1 MSKTSKTSKT
11 SKAEGFRTSTTRR
24 RLARHKSAH
33 TKRWND
39 SMPGVSRQKK
49 APLRVKFLSKP
60 SLNHITAAEERKCNA
75 LLHDCFE
82 SAEVRRLIDGTC
94 VLGMLGTRVVAFMCV
109 SEPQPSSPHHL
120 LVHTVCTSG
129 QYRGRGLMRQ
139 MFQYMANLP
148 EFANRS
154 FQLSASNLVERD
166 AGLNQTARFKI
177 YSKVGF
183 TIPIGTEIRPS
194 GEIVKDVTINPSH
207 REILYH
213 LSPGSGS
220 GAIVQRR
227 SGDMAVDACYVNG
240 QLQER
245 GCVMQATVDAVKGF
259 GFGFRD

>member
-1 MSKTSKTSKT
+1 M
-11 SKAEGFRTSTTRR
+11 GFRKSVRSKYYSRR
-24 RLARHKSAH
+24 AKSALLP
-33 TKRWND
+33 TRKR
-39 SMPGVSRQKK
+39 P
-49 APLRVKFLSKP
+49 ALRVHFLSKA
-60 SLNHITAAEERKCNA
+60 SAKHFTAAEERKCNN
-75 LLHDCFE
+75 LLRDCFE
-82 SAEVRRLIDGTC
+82 NAEVGRLTDGTC
-94 VLGMLGTRVVAFMCV
+94 IIGMLGKQVVAFISV
-109 SEPQPSSPHHL
+109 SEMRPSSEMMLPTAPHSSPNL
-120 LVHTVCTSG
+120 LIHTVCTSAR
-129 QYRGRGLMRQ
+129 YRGRGLMRQ
-139 MFQYMANLP
+139 MFQYMANMP

-227 SGDMAVDACYVNG
+227 SGDMVVDACYVNG
-240 QLQER
+240 RLQER

-259 GFGFRD
+259 GV

>member
-1 MSKTSKTSKT
+1 MVFRRSVRSKYYSRRAK
-11 SKAEGFRTSTTRR
+11 STLLPTR
-24 RLARHKSAH
+24 
-33 TKRWND
+33 KR
-39 SMPGVSRQKK
+39 P
-49 APLRVKFLSKP
+49 ALRVHFLSKV
-60 SLNHITAAEERKCNA
+60 SAKHFTAAEERKCNN
-75 LLHDCFE
+75 LLRDCFE
-82 SAEVRRLIDGTC
+82 NAEVGRLTDGTC
-94 VLGMLGTRVVAFMCV
+94 IIGMLGKQVVAFICV
-109 SEPQPSSPHHL
+109 SEMRPSSEMMLPTAPQSPFSLPNL
-120 LVHTVCTSG
+120 LIHTVCTSAR
-129 QYRGRGLMRQ
+129 YRGRGLMRQ
-139 MFQYMANLP
+139 MFQYMANMP

-227 SGDMAVDACYVNG
+227 SGDMVVDACYVNG
-240 QLQER
+240 RLQER

-259 GFGFRD
+259 GV

>member
-1 MSKTSKTSKT
+1 V
-11 SKAEGFRTSTTRR
+11 
-24 RLARHKSAH
+24 H
-33 TKRWND
+33 
-39 SMPGVSRQKK
+39 
-49 APLRVKFLSKP
+49 FLSKA
-60 SLNHITAAEERKCNA
+60 SAKHFTAAEERKCNN
-75 LLHDCFE
+75 LLRDCFE
-82 SAEVRRLIDGTC
+82 NAEVGRLTDGTC
-94 VLGMLGTRVVAFMCV
+94 IIGMLGKQVVAFISI
-109 SEPQPSSPHHL
+109 SEMRPSSEMMLPTAPHASPNL
-120 LVHTVCTSG
+120 LIHTVCTSAR
-129 QYRGRGLMRQ
+129 YRGRGLMRQ
-139 MFQYMANLP
+139 MFQYMANMP

-227 SGDMAVDACYVNG
+227 SGDMVVDACYVNG
-240 QLQER
+240 RLQER

-259 GFGFRD
+259 GV